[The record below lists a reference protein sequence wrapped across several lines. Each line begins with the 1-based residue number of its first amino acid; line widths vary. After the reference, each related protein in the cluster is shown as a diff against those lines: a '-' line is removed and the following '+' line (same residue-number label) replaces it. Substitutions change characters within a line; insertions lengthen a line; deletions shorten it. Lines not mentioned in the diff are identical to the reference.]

1 MLDFWR
7 SAWFALRHSYCSLH
21 LLVFRT
27 TNFRDF
33 VYAAALAEDL
43 KKASMSALIV
53 SGLVVHIP

>member
-1 MLDFWR
+1 MSGGVLVCTPPFLLD
-7 SAWFALRHSYCSLH
+7 HTSLP
-21 LLVFRT
+21 VFRT
-27 TNFRDF
+27 STFRDF